1 MLPRRVPARQLKKKE
16 NLINPKKE
24 FKKKIKEN
32 RIGPILNTD
41 PVLRRKLLAQSKSKK
56 QPPIT
61 QAQLD
66 AAIKQLRA
74 QRKSSK
80 PITLTRAQLDAAMKK
95 LAEQRVAQRKAREKQ
110 VRQARDR
117 VRQHIKQL
125 RGQGVK
131 GRARLRKLKETNP
144 LYRELAK

>member
-1 MLPRRVPARQLKKKE
+1 MPPRRVPARQLKKKE

-32 RIGPILNTD
+32 KIGPILNID
-41 PVLRRKLLAQSKSKK
+41 PFLRRELLAKKSKR
-56 QPPIT
+56 QSLPT
-61 QAQLD
+61 QAQLG

-74 QRKSSK
+74 LRKSSK

-117 VRQHIKQL
+117 VRQNIKQL